1 VQNLISRAD
10 AWLKANRP
18 DYYAKL
24 RPGVDDEALD
34 AYQARFG
41 LALPMEF
48 RELYRWRD
56 GQDLGADARALI
68 HNHMFLPLS
77 ESATSKELLDGM
89 IGADFDD
96 PAWWRR
102 GWVPFTLSFG
112 GDHYCVDLEA
122 EDGGTRGQIIDFWH
136 DDPTRNVRA
145 SSFADWFRELVV
157 TMEQGRLKLA

>member
-1 VQNLISRAD
+1 MQSLIVRAD
-10 AWLKANRP
+10 AWLKASRP

-24 RPGVDDEALD
+24 RPGVDDAALD

-41 LALPMEF
+41 LALPIQF
-48 RELYRWRD
+48 REIYRWRD
-56 GQDLGADARALI
+56 GQDLGADARALV
-68 HNHMFLPLS
+68 HNHMFMPLS

-89 IGADFDD
+89 IGADFDN

-122 EDGGTRGQIIDFWH
+122 EAGPTRGQIIDFWH

-145 SSFADWFRELVV
+145 PSLAHWFRELVV
-157 TMEQGRLKLA
+157 AMEQGRLELV